1 MNNNSMTL
9 DQAKSK
15 VLDMDNKTLENFVN
29 QRIGNDSEL
38 ANFARNELADR
49 NNLNAWQNGS
59 LINTDAI
66 NNLSLG
72 DLKRVAQNFRG
83 CKMNEYKVVFYNHN
97 ISDGYIQVIRG
108 ILAKSDNHAIEKI
121 MNTWNIYKNWII
133 STSVIKLNRSSK

>member
-1 MNNNSMTL
+1 MNLSARTFIGNKNMNNNSMTL

-72 DLKRVAQNFRG
+72 DLKRVAQMLEG
-83 CKMNEYKVVFYNHN
+83 VK
-97 ISDGYIQVIRG
+97 
-108 ILAKSDNHAIEKI
+108 
-121 MNTWNIYKNWII
+121 
-133 STSVIKLNRSSK
+133 